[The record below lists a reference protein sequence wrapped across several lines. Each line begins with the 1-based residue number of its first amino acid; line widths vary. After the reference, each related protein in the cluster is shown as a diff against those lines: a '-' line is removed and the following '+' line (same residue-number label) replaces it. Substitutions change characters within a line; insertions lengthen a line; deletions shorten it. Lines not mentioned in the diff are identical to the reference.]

1 MACTWRKGWMLRNSS
16 LDRGGGSPKSCWV
29 CHFNSSANATR
40 QYGDWF
46 HNWVVLSCFVDW
58 YPYVDLVGQHVL
70 QRTWGKT
77 HPTLDSIEFFSEV
90 RHESRHANSY
100 QIPTAMADFLGL
112 QLAYNMKV
120 FRYKIQNLTTTMW
133 ELFWVTKAMESWTS
147 KILKDQFCSQS
158 GRCCFLQMVMTWLW
172 LKEES

>member
-77 HPTLDSIEFFSEV
+77 HPNPRLKSNFQWSSSWKSTCKFIS
-90 RHESRHANSY
+90 NSY
-100 QIPTAMADFLGL
+100 SHGRFLGL
-112 QLAYNMKV
+112 VTCLQYEGIPLQDTKSYHDYVRAFLGDKSNGILDQQDPKRSV
-120 FRYKIQNLTTTMW
+120 
-133 ELFWVTKAMESWTS
+133 LFTVS
-147 KILKDQFCSQS
+147 
-158 GRCCFLQMVMTWLW
+158 
-172 LKEES
+172 